1 MAFTIRRLSGQQIY
15 LVRGEGEGHV
25 GESETILDELRRL
38 VTPADRAGVLFDLRA
53 LRYIPT
59 AAEARYIGERYGD
72 VGVTY
77 DLRMA
82 YLAPP
87 GAAFGVARSIEILS
101 GLRGAAARVFTDEAD
116 ALAWL
121 EEGQRQVERTER
133 KLS

>member
-15 LVRGEGEGHV
+15 VVRGEGDGHV
-25 GESETILDELRRL
+25 GESQTILDELRRL
-38 VTPADRAGVLFDLRA
+38 ITPADRAAVLFDLRA

-72 VGVTY
+72 VGVSY
-77 DLRMA
+77 GLQMA

-87 GAAFGVARSIEILS
+87 GAAFGVARSIEIMS
-101 GLRGAAARVFTDEAD
+101 GLRGAVARVFSDEEE

-121 EEGQRQVERTER
+121 REGQRQTGRTER